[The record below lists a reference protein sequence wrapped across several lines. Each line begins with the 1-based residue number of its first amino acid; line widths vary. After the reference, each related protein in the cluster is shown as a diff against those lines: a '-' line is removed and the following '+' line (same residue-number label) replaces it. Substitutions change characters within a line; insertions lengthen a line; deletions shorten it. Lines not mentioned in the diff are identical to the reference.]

1 MSCHLPHRL
10 TTIHRSVSMAL
21 LYSISYAALISNAQA
36 ATMGKTVITSAQHE
50 PLSASIVVNDIQ
62 TPDFSASLADPTLYQ
77 QMGLTP
83 TDSMTVRFQPTSA
96 TSGQVFITTTKPV
109 SKPFADIVLT
119 INDGAQRSVIPKTLL
134 MPLDGS
140 LSINP
145 SKNSVTAA
153 SKLNLPTVS
162 PTNAQPLTVR
172 KGNPPPLLPVS
183 KTPPTQLLA
192 SKPRAI
198 ETSVPSIQLPSS
210 QASAFQ
216 VSNSQALTAT
226 SLSPVRTMTQ
236 NNATTSPVNRL
247 NNHADINKALTN
259 KNIAMQTNT
268 TPNPTGALDNHKTA
282 PMNEQIFDILNVKI
296 TRQIQLKNNK
306 NNDIS
311 NNAVMVTAPT
321 TATPYS
327 NVATDKNN
335 TDNIMTTTALLNKA
349 PSRDVSYSNA
359 STNQIASK
367 PNILTTEPSIKTVS
381 LGLVNTAANNDN
393 NSKITY
399 TVQRNDNL
407 WVIAQ
412 QIAEKNNLD
421 VQTVMSEI
429 QAQNP
434 KAFINKNANRLKA
447 DAQLS
452 LPKYDVV
459 PSQKKIQ
466 TAISEQRKHSRKAN
480 TPVIKKDTISKAA
493 SKAQTE
499 KAQAAKRNETPAIK
513 KTQKLPTAQFSVL
526 APGHDGSADGTK
538 AKAGMTTGNGLS
550 TDVLDILKSSRKSTA
565 DQAQRLSKA
574 NSTLGSYTKKL
585 QLQNQK
591 LAELQARLE
600 KLRNQ

>member
-21 LYSISYAALISNAQA
+21 LYSVSCAALISNAQA

-50 PLSASIVVNDIQ
+50 PLSASIVVTDIQ

-109 SKPFADIVLT
+109 SQPFADVVLA

-140 LSINP
+140 LPINP

-153 SKLNLPTVS
+153 NKLNLPTVS

-192 SKPRAI
+192 SKPVAI
-198 ETSVPSIQLPSS
+198 ETSAPSIQLPSS
-210 QASAFQ
+210 QASASQ
-216 VSNSQALTAT
+216 VSNIQALTAT

-236 NNATTSPVNRL
+236 NNATASPVNRL
-247 NNHADINKALTN
+247 NNNTDINKAHIN
-259 KNIAMQTNT
+259 KNAAMQTNT
-268 TPNPTGALDNHKTA
+268 TPNPTGALDKNKTA
-282 PMNEQIFDILNVKI
+282 PMSEQIFDILNVKI

-311 NNAVMVTAPT
+311 NNTVMVTAFT

-327 NVATDKNN
+327 NVATDKND
-335 TDNIMTTTALLNKA
+335 TDNIMTTTTLLNKA
-349 PSRDVSYSNA
+349 LSRDVSYSNA

-434 KAFINKNANRLKA
+434 KAFINKNADQLKA
-447 DAQLS
+447 DAELS
-452 LPKYDVV
+452 LPNYDVM
-459 PSQKKIQ
+459 PTQKKLQ
-466 TAISEQRKHSRKAN
+466 EAISTQKQYYSQAN
-480 TPVIKKDTISKAA
+480 TPTTKKSAALKPAPKAA
-493 SKAQTE
+493 NE
-499 KAQAAKRNETPAIK
+499 KPITK
-513 KTQKLPTAQFSVL
+513 KTQILPAAQFSVL
-526 APGHDGSADGTK
+526 APGYDGSADGTK
-538 AKAGMTTGNGLS
+538 AKAGVATGNGLS
-550 TDVLDILKSSRKSTA
+550 TDVLDILKSSRHSTA
-565 DQAQRLSKA
+565 DQAQRLSKTNA
-574 NSTLGSYTKKL
+574 TLGSYTKKL